1 MLKRF
6 LPLILLALVATLF
19 FIPNNSDSIAD
30 SDFIRKQHIENLKN
44 SPYSNT
50 KKLSKNERRGLQL
63 PPNPY
68 NNRIWELTMDP
79 ILGRPKTE
87 NIFQIQEELEKL
99 SKNRTQGVPGENPD
113 MAWVARGPVNI
124 GGRTNGLMFDPNDSS
139 NKKVFAGGV
148 SGGIFVNDNIDD
160 ENSEWRMVSG
170 VPRNLPISVLTYD
183 PNNTNTFYAGTGE
196 IYTGGDAIGNG
207 LWRSTDGGSS
217 WENISSMLKV
227 VAKVFPIAPYKLL

>member
-87 NIFQIQEELEKL
+87 NIFQIQE
-99 SKNRTQGVPGENPD
+99 
-113 MAWVARGPVNI
+113 
-124 GGRTNGLMFDPNDSS
+124 
-139 NKKVFAGGV
+139 
-148 SGGIFVNDNIDD
+148 IFC
-160 ENSEWRMVSG
+160 
-170 VPRNLPISVLTYD
+170 
-183 PNNTNTFYAGTGE
+183 F
-196 IYTGGDAIGNG
+196 
-207 LWRSTDGGSS
+207 
-217 WENISSMLKV
+217 
-227 VAKVFPIAPYKLL
+227 